1 MMDDP
6 ESDIEALVESKEVLV
21 AQECQRVLTE
31 SEDNYVARSSIST
44 RGNSGMDVFVLA
56 PTGMG
61 KSLCFQIPAIA
72 QQRGVTVVV
81 SPLLEVAKLKRVD
94 VPVVAFNSE
103 TSRQEK
109 HDDLNSEHPSTR
121 LLYVSPEKFRTA
133 EFTKLLSGVY
143 EHGELNRLVVDEE
156 WGHDF
161 RSDYRRLG
169 SFRETFPNI
178 PIMALTATATSLVQ
192 DDIIDSLGMSE
203 ENLLRVTHPFNR
215 ANLFYEVRYISSPD
229 PDSHMNE
236 VYDYISN
243 LHRRRG
249 RASSGIVYCRLRATC
264 DSLAAYLKGKGL
276 NARPYHRGIKGP
288 MLDRTLAEWERGGTG
303 EGGVDVVCAT
313 IAFGMGIDKADVRL
327 FVHLLFSALTAR
339 AQVARVAMAWYFG
352 EQIDTGNPA
361 TMESYCDSMCDVC
374 KYPDKTRRRKLE
386 LSSEELVMSQ
396 KATLRQQAVRDIDN
410 DGHRHVQ
417 QPAIKRS
424 NGLIRASDIPDT
436 GGRKDFRQGSNV
448 ISNDHGHASRLTST
462 KSVGASRSATV
473 GSKRP
478 ASGVTRHDAVN
489 AKKVKVQHPAPL
501 LGMSS
506 RLKQT
511 INKPFRSPFKSVIQS
526 VSENGAQSV
535 SVEIAAD
542 EDEEAA
548 QTFSTS
554 QNTVSVD
561 DAPPPNDDAPIKI
574 EELMSSPLSIP
585 ATDFELDA
593 SYSQKIPVP
602 MRSETFTSLRRTLH
616 KVFSNATSG
625 DTLWA
630 KLGMSGLEADVR

>member
-1 MMDDP
+1 MMDDL
-6 ESDIEALVESKEVLV
+6 ESDIEASVESKEVLV

-31 SEDNYVARSSIST
+31 SEDSYVARSSSFT
-44 RGNSGMDVFVLA
+44 RDDSGMDVFVLA

-81 SPLLEVAKLKRVD
+81 SPLLEVAKLRRVD
-94 VPVVAFNSE
+94 IPVVAFTSE

-203 ENLLRVTHPFNR
+203 EGLLRVTHPFNR

-229 PDSHMNE
+229 PDSHMSE

-288 MLDRTLAEWERGGTG
+288 ILDRTLAEWERGGTG

-313 IAFGMGIDKADVRL
+313 IAFGMGIDKADVRIL
-327 FVHLLFSALTAR
+327 SGDRFSALITR

-361 TMESYCDSMCDVC
+361 TMKSYCASMCDVC

-386 LSSEELVMSQ
+386 LFSEELVMSQ

-462 KSVGASRSATV
+462 RSVGASRSAAV

-478 ASGVTRHDAVN
+478 ASGVARHDAVS

-526 VSENGAQSV
+526 VSENRAQSV
-535 SVEIAAD
+535 SAEMATESTD

-548 QTFSTS
+548 QASS
-554 QNTVSVD
+554 AD
-561 DAPPPNDDAPIKI
+561 DALPPNGDAPIEV

-585 ATDFELDA
+585 ATDVELDA

-602 MRSETFTSLRRTLH
+602 MRSETFTSLRRALH

-630 KLGMSGLEADVR
+630 KLGMSELESDVK

>member
-31 SEDNYVARSSIST
+31 TFGHSEYKGKQREIIEAAVR
-44 RGNSGMDVFVLA
+44 GMDVFVLA

-81 SPLLEVAKLKRVD
+81 SPLLALMKNQVAKLKRVD

-109 HDDLNSEHPSTR
+109 HDIVQDLNSEHPSTR

-143 EHGELNRLVVDEE
+143 EHGELNRLVVDEAHCISE

-313 IAFGMGIDKADVRL
+313 IAFGMGIDKADVR
-327 FVHLLFSALTAR
+327 VSKDTIR
-339 AQVARVAMAWYFG
+339 RQVARVAMACRRNVSYFTL
-352 EQIDTGNPA
+352 EKTQS
-361 TMESYCDSMCDVC
+361 ESVVWCQVHM
-374 KYPDKTRRRKLE
+374 
-386 LSSEELVMSQ
+386 Q
-396 KATLRQQAVRDIDN
+396 
-410 DGHRHVQ
+410 
-417 QPAIKRS
+417 
-424 NGLIRASDIPDT
+424 
-436 GGRKDFRQGSNV
+436 NV
-448 ISNDHGHASRLTST
+448 LN
-462 KSVGASRSATV
+462 
-473 GSKRP
+473 
-478 ASGVTRHDAVN
+478 
-489 AKKVKVQHPAPL
+489 
-501 LGMSS
+501 
-506 RLKQT
+506 
-511 INKPFRSPFKSVIQS
+511 
-526 VSENGAQSV
+526 AQS
-535 SVEIAAD
+535 
-542 EDEEAA
+542 
-548 QTFSTS
+548 
-554 QNTVSVD
+554 
-561 DAPPPNDDAPIKI
+561 P
-574 EELMSSPLSIP
+574 
-585 ATDFELDA
+585 
-593 SYSQKIPVP
+593 
-602 MRSETFTSLRRTLH
+602 
-616 KVFSNATSG
+616 
-625 DTLWA
+625 
-630 KLGMSGLEADVR
+630 

>member
-1 MMDDP
+1 MMDDL
-6 ESDIEALVESKEVLV
+6 ESDIEASVESKEVLV

-31 SEDNYVARSSIST
+31 SEDSYVARS
-44 RGNSGMDVFVLA
+44 L
-56 PTGMG
+56 
-61 KSLCFQIPAIA
+61 
-72 QQRGVTVVV
+72 RGVTVVV
-81 SPLLEVAKLKRVD
+81 SPLLEVAKLRRVD
-94 VPVVAFNSE
+94 IPVVAFTSE

-203 ENLLRVTHPFNR
+203 EGLLRVTHPFNR

-229 PDSHMNE
+229 PDSHMSE

-313 IAFGMGIDKADVRL
+313 IAFGMGIDKADVRIL
-327 FVHLLFSALTAR
+327 SGDRYAFTICRFSALITR

-361 TMESYCDSMCDVC
+361 TMKSYCASMCDVC

-386 LSSEELVMSQ
+386 LFSEELVMSQ

-424 NGLIRASDIPDT
+424 NGLTRASDIPDT

-462 KSVGASRSATV
+462 RSVGASRSAAV

-478 ASGVTRHDAVN
+478 ASGVARHDAVS

-526 VSENGAQSV
+526 VSENRAQSV
-535 SVEIAAD
+535 SAEMATESTD

-548 QTFSTS
+548 QASS
-554 QNTVSVD
+554 AD
-561 DAPPPNDDAPIKI
+561 DALPPNGDAPIEV

-585 ATDFELDA
+585 ATDVELDA

-602 MRSETFTSLRRTLH
+602 MRSETFTSLRRALH

-630 KLGMSGLEADVR
+630 KLGMSELESDVK